1 MIVTVLQGGCNEII
15 IPVNLQGDYIV
26 QTNVTKPPAIL
37 SPWNVSIQYDN
48 VFWASFDVNTGDPDD
63 IYNFSD
69 LPVHNINQII
79 VYFCDQG
86 SYYLASDEMEM
97 TITISDESG
106 NIISQYS
113 LDIEVNIQPLYPYPI
128 FIFVR
133 NSPIEFIQ
141 DVNVVYAPTTLT
153 LQALVPVGQQ
163 TVFNLLLNGSPFI
176 EFSSVLDPCLQ
187 PTCNC
192 LFYSGGGCALANCN
206 CGLKCIPQGC
216 ILTGSS
222 CLNPNCTSLELYFS
236 CPGYELTVSPSEII
250 VEYPNYTVKFP
261 TRCGASTDMV
271 ITVTLPFNAPTQGT
285 LTWEI
290 TNLNLDTPLNCYVI
304 AIYLLTNTVTL

>member
-1 MIVTVLQGGCNEII
+1 MIATVLQGGCNQVV

-26 QTNVTKPPAIL
+26 QTNVTKPPSLL
-37 SPWNVSIQYDN
+37 SPWNVSIEYDN
-48 VFWASFDVNTGDPDD
+48 AFWASLSVNTGDPDD
-63 IYNFSD
+63 IYNFND
-69 LPVHNINQII
+69 LPTHNINQIV

-86 SYYLASDEMEM
+86 NYYFASDEMEM

-141 DVNVVYAPTTLT
+141 DINIIYTPTTLA

-163 TVFNLLLNGSPFI
+163 TVFDLLLNGSPFI
-176 EFSSVLDPCLQ
+176 EFSSILDPCLQ
-187 PTCNC
+187 PSCVCLSYYENTCESAECNC
-192 LFYSGGGCALANCN
+192 SSR
-206 CGLKCIPQGC
+206 CIPQGC

-222 CLNPNCTSLELYFS
+222 CLNQDCTSLELYYS
-236 CPGYELTVSPSEII
+236 CPGYKLVISPSEIT
-250 VEYPNYTVKFP
+250 VEYPNYTVTFP
-261 TRCGASTDMV
+261 VKCQVNTNMT
-271 ITVTLPFNAPTQGT
+271 ITVTLPFNVPTQGT

-290 TNLNLDTPLNCYVI
+290 TNVNLDTPLNCYVI
-304 AIYLLTNTVTL
+304 AIYLLSNPIVL